1 MTDTAKSDLREIAL
15 GIWEVSGD
23 ANAGNKAANVTPE
36 EGEVVGPQ
44 QCIHTIEFMTQ
55 PGVEAVIEQQRN
67 EMMANAMIAT
77 QAQEDANAQALA
89 EYEAAL
95 AAQQAAANDGG

>member
-1 MTDTAKSDLREIAL
+1 M
-15 GIWEVSGD
+15 SGD
-23 ANAGNKAANVTPE
+23 ANAGNEAANVTPE
-36 EGEVVGPQ
+36 EGEVVGPK

-55 PGVEAVIEQQRN
+55 PGVEAIIEQQRN
-67 EMMANAMIAT
+67 EMMANAMIAA

-95 AAQQAAANDGG
+95 AAQAAANDGG